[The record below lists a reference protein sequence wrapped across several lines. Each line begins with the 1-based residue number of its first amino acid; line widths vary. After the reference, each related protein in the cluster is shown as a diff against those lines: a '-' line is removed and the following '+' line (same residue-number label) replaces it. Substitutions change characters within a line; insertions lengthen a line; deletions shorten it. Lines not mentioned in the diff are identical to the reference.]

1 MVKNAKKRRLGRFDD
16 FFRARFIP
24 YFRPLRPLLA
34 GVAPEAD
41 DVDAEPAAAAAACAL
56 RRSARARFF
65 SSLIFSASGTVTPG
79 TKKRCS
85 LNTL

>member
-16 FFRARFIP
+16 FFRARFIL

-41 DVDAEPAAAAAACAL
+41 DVDAEPAAACAL

-79 TKKRCS
+79 TKK
-85 LNTL
+85 